1 MRVITFVNFLLAG
14 APLFAGEVKVAWQ
27 PNTEP
32 DLAGYVVYYG
42 PKERPQRH
50 RIEVGRQTQYLI
62 QNLQPGLTYFV
73 TVTAADREG
82 NESLPAERIAVRLG
96 GDQEENNGAP
106 PQHYLLPNYPNPFP
120 ASTPLRTSAT
130 ETTIPFLLNADSPVR
145 LEIFNLLGQRVI
157 TLRDESMKAGLRT
170 VNWNGRDEKNHPVQ
184 SGIYVYRLQTSD
196 QVSTRKMVVF

>member
-14 APLFAGEVKVAWQ
+14 APLVAGEVKVAWQ

-42 PKERPQRH
+42 PKERPQRY

-157 TLRDESMKAGLRT
+157 TLRDESMKAG
-170 VNWNGRDEKNHPVQ
+170 
-184 SGIYVYRLQTSD
+184 
-196 QVSTRKMVVF
+196 